1 MWVICINILYIMMVY
16 FLSKRLGGIQ
26 NILTLNCFCTFQCS
40 FVTPSALS
48 YIQAFCIP
56 PQQQKNMVP
65 NFKRHSIMK
74 TRDSYVILSTTAAD
88 DSIKCSDYQKLHNLI
103 VGFCIYFCWK

>member
-1 MWVICINILYIMMVY
+1 MHQYLEYHDGILFVQET
-16 FLSKRLGGIQ
+16 RGIQ

-56 PQQQKNMVP
+56 PQQKNMVP

-74 TRDSYVILSTTAAD
+74 TRYSYVILSTTAAD

>member
-1 MWVICINILYIMMVY
+1 MHQYLEYHDGILFVQETRGHSKYTYAQLFLYIP
-16 FLSKRLGGIQ
+16 I
-26 NILTLNCFCTFQCS
+26 S